1 MEIVQLLVNGILLG
15 GVLAL
20 SALGFNIIFG
30 VMRVVNLAHG
40 DILVLAALVCAV
52 AFSQWHIN
60 PLFLLPLNIAG
71 GFVIG
76 AAIQRFLLR
85 RLPAETASGE
95 ASSLTLTFGLSYF
108 FMGAGLWVFGGQFQS
123 VPYLTSAFQ
132 LGPISVP
139 QSRLLAF
146 GAALVLAA
154 LLGVFLR
161 TTRIGRAIRATSMN
175 LDGAL
180 ACGIDVETVRTFSFG
195 LGSAVA
201 AAAGTLL
208 SYIYTFNP
216 QGGTAYTL
224 SAFAVIAIGGLGSY
238 SGALL
243 GALIL
248 GLAQSFASYYVGST
262 LADAAPYV
270 LFIIVMLLVPN
281 GLMGRRTA

>member
-1 MEIVQLLVNGILLG
+1 MVTLQLIVNGILIG

-40 DILVLAALVCAV
+40 DILVLAALLCAA
-52 AFSQWHIN
+52 AFAQWHLN
-60 PLFLLPLNIAG
+60 PLYLLPVNIVG
-71 GFVIG
+71 GFLIG
-76 AAIQRFLLR
+76 AFIQRFLLR
-85 RLPAETASGE
+85 RLPVEIASGE

-108 FMGAGLWVFGGQFQS
+108 IMGAGLWVFGGEFKS

-132 LGPISVP
+132 IGPISIP
-139 QSRLLAF
+139 QARLLAF
-146 GAALVLAA
+146 VAAVALAV
-154 LLGVFLR
+154 LLGLFLR
-161 TTRIGRAIRATSMN
+161 TTRMGRAIRATSMN

-201 AAAGTLL
+201 AASGTLL
-208 SYIYTFNP
+208 SYVYTFNP
-216 QGGTAYTL
+216 QSGTSFTI

-238 SGALL
+238 AGALL

-248 GLAQSFASYYVGST
+248 GFAQSFTSYYAGST
-262 LADAAPYV
+262 LADGAPYV

-281 GLMGRRTA
+281 GLMGRKAT

>member
-1 MEIVQLLVNGILLG
+1 MDVVQLVVNGVLLG

-40 DILVLAALVCAV
+40 DILVLAAMVCAV
-52 AFSQWHIN
+52 AFGQWHVN
-60 PLFLLPLNIAG
+60 PLYLLPLNILG
-71 GFVIG
+71 GFLIG
-76 AAIQRFLLR
+76 AFIQRFLLR
-85 RLPAETASGE
+85 RLPAEIASSE

-108 FMGAGLWVFGGQFQS
+108 FMGAGLWVFGGEYRS

-132 LGPISVP
+132 LGPISIP
-139 QSRLLAF
+139 QARLLAF
-146 GAALVLAA
+146 AAAIVLAA
-154 LLGVFLR
+154 LLGLYLR
-161 TTRIGRAIRATSMN
+161 TTRMGRAIRATSMN

-180 ACGIDVETVRTFSFG
+180 ACGIDIETVRTVSFG

-201 AAAGTLL
+201 AASGTLL

-216 QGGTAYTL
+216 QGGTAYTI

-238 SGALL
+238 TGALL

-248 GLAQSFASYYVGST
+248 GLAQSFTSFYAGST

-270 LFIIVMLLVPN
+270 LFVLVMLIAPN
-281 GLMGRRTA
+281 GLMGRRTT